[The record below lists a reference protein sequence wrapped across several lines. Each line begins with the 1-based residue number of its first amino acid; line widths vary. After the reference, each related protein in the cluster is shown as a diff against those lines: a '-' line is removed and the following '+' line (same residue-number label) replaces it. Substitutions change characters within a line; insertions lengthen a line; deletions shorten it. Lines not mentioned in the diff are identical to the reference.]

1 MDKFCLCVA
10 SRVQSTQMR
19 IVTFLLLAGALL
31 LTLVSLL
38 IDLRGADP
46 GSLPCRIGLCR
57 KDQILDTLKNRPSLT
72 NHADIIG
79 FRRLIAMAPADA
91 YAWAALAEYLNSDS
105 SSGSRDARKALD
117 RAVELAPEVAHI
129 RMRRANLCFETG
141 DKNCVLYDG
150 REVVGQTANFDGIL
164 FSYYK
169 SLNVGL
175 DDVLEWGLPK
185 EARAARSWAIYLT
198 RNANSSFHILR
209 TWDWL
214 RERGLADAATVCR
227 LTHEL
232 VRKGDPETAW
242 RVWSDYRVAAYGQQD
257 GTDRLTNAKFER
269 QPLESPFDWSVTPQP
284 GVSFRREGGLEV
296 SFQGET
302 NLSLA
307 NVRQVSFVRSGHH
320 RLVVDVAHEGLTTD
334 QGPYVRLFDAEQ
346 PGRLSVQ
353 TEMFRGSAGRRT
365 VAVDFVVPPGSRL
378 LAVQLE
384 RRPSEKFENKIA
396 GTLHLYRVSLTE
408 LNAKGHAISVAG
420 TKGQD
425 LHR

>member
-1 MDKFCLCVA
+1 
-10 SRVQSTQMR
+10 MR

-46 GSLPCRIGLCR
+46 SSLACRIGLCR
-57 KDQILDTLKNRPSLT
+57 KDQILDTLKNRPSVT
-72 NHADIIG
+72 NHADNLG

-117 RAVELAPEVAHI
+117 RAVELAPGVAQI

-150 REVVGQTANFDGIL
+150 RDVLGRTTAFDGIL
-164 FSYYK
+164 FSYYRYV
-169 SLNVGL
+169 NVEL
-175 DDVLEWGLPK
+175 QNVLKWGLPK

-198 RNANSSFHILR
+198 KNTNSSFHILR

-227 LTHEL
+227 LTHL
-232 VRKGDPETAW
+232 LLNKGDPETSW
-242 RVWSDYRVAAYGQQD
+242 RVWSDYRAGAYGQQD

-269 QPLESPFDWSVTPQP
+269 KPLESPFDWSATPQP

-307 NVRQVSFVRSGHH
+307 NVRQVSFVRPGHH
-320 RLVVDVAHEGLTTD
+320 RLVVDAAHEELTTD

-346 PGRLSVQ
+346 PGRLSVR
-353 TEMFRGSAGRRT
+353 TEMFRGSAGRRAI
-365 VAVDFVVPPGSRL
+365 AVDFVVPLGSRL
-378 LAVQLE
+378 IAVQLE
-384 RRPSEKFENKIA
+384 RRPSEKFDNKIA

-408 LNAKGHAISVAG
+408 LNAKNESDSVSRAE
-420 TKGQD
+420 GQG
-425 LHR
+425 RSREANR